1 MAEKRKAQRKDTA
14 RKGRTAGRD
23 MTTPLA
29 ESKFDSRD
37 LNKDGK
43 VTAAE
48 RMQAA
53 AGRALGDEQMFYN
66 PQMDRAGKAIKN
78 QMSQSLGQ
86 MRQEAQP
93 YVTQAKKAADYFG
106 RKTGLI
112 KE

>member
-1 MAEKRKAQRKDTA
+1 MAEKRKAQRKNTA

-23 MTTPLA
+23 MANPLA

-43 VTAAE
+43 VTATE

-53 AGRALGDEQMFYN
+53 VGRAIGDERAFYN
-66 PQMDRAGKAIKN
+66 PQMDAAAKDINKQWDKSMNELKEG
-78 QMSQSLGQ
+78 L
-86 MRQEAQP
+86 QP